1 MPCLARAFVWMDFS
15 IRRILMQWMRN
26 SEFGCVFL
34 YLPVMVH
41 QVIFDLKIQK
51 DNPKDDSLIE
61 EILLQ
66 IFDQEHSIIRD
77 EGPAPASLK
86 GDPKKLFVYEVM
98 K

>member
-1 MPCLARAFVWMDFS
+1 
-15 IRRILMQWMRN
+15 MQWMRN
-26 SEFGCVFL
+26 LEFGFDFSVSARHG
-34 YLPVMVH
+34 H

-66 IFDQEHSIIRD
+66 IFDQEHSIIVGTD

-86 GDPKKLFVYEVM
+86 CDPK
-98 K
+98 

>member
-1 MPCLARAFVWMDFS
+1 MARAFVWIDFS

-26 SEFGCVFL
+26 LEFGFDFSVSARHG
-34 YLPVMVH
+34 H

-66 IFDQEHSIIRD
+66 IFD
-77 EGPAPASLK
+77 
-86 GDPKKLFVYEVM
+86 
-98 K
+98 

>member
-1 MPCLARAFVWMDFS
+1 MARAFVWMDFS

-26 SEFGCVFL
+26 LEFGFDFSVSARHG
-34 YLPVMVH
+34 H

-66 IFDQEHSIIRD
+66 IFD
-77 EGPAPASLK
+77 
-86 GDPKKLFVYEVM
+86 
-98 K
+98 

>member
-1 MPCLARAFVWMDFS
+1 LARAFVWIDFS

-26 SEFGCVFL
+26 LEFGFDFSVSARHG
-34 YLPVMVH
+34 H

-66 IFDQEHSIIRD
+66 IFD
-77 EGPAPASLK
+77 
-86 GDPKKLFVYEVM
+86 
-98 K
+98 